1 LIRAVID
8 TNITVSGFLFSGIP
22 LEIIN
27 TALSQRFIWV
37 TSPALMAET
46 HRVLQSEKFG
56 LTLQE
61 TQKLT
66 RALWETADIIRPK
79 HTLDVIKRC
88 PADNRVL
95 ECAVEGECSLI
106 VTGDRRDLLSLESYR
121 HIKIIKAR
129 DFLSRIN

>member
-1 LIRAVID
+1 VVRAVID
-8 TNITVSGFLFSGIP
+8 TNITVSGFLFGGLP
-22 LEIIN
+22 LGIIN
-27 TALSQRFIWV
+27 AALSRRFIWV
-37 TSPALMAET
+37 TSPSLMAET

-56 LTLQE
+56 LTTQE

-66 RALWETADIIRPK
+66 RALWETVDIVRPK
-79 HTLDVIKRC
+79 HTLNVIQRC

-106 VTGDRRDLLSLESYR
+106 VTGDRRDLLSLEHYR

-129 DFLSRIN
+129 DFLTHI